1 MKALFSLTAVAALT
15 AVPTGTASAIPV
27 SIGNPLVNACYE
39 AAVVERADGM
49 SLSQC
54 NQALRREATT
64 SGDARV
70 ATLVNRGIL
79 RMLRDDSAGALRDF
93 NEALVLDPMQP
104 EAWLGKA
111 VESWKAGND
120 RDALTFAN
128 RAIKLGTDKPEL
140 AYLTRGLA
148 NEGLGNVNAAY
159 ADLKRAHAL
168 AHQWAEPSAQLAR
181 YRVVSR

>member
-1 MKALFSLTAVAALT
+1 MKALFLATAAAGI
-15 AVPTGTASAIPV
+15 AAAASGTASAIPV

-39 AAVVERADGM
+39 SAVVERSDGM
-49 SLSQC
+49 ALSQC
-54 NQALRREATT
+54 TQALRREATT

-79 RMLRDDSAGALRDF
+79 QMLRDDSAGALRDF
-93 NEALVLDPMQP
+93 NAALALDPAQP

-120 RDALTFAN
+120 RDAVSFAN
-128 RAIKLGTDKPEL
+128 RALRLRTEKPEL
-140 AYLTRGLA
+140 AYYTRGLA
-148 NEGLGNVNAAY
+148 NERLGNVNAAY

-168 AHQWAEPSAQLAR
+168 APQWAEPTMQLSR